1 MAEQK
6 QKRGLEIPKEL
17 LDEFPDIKLWP
28 RHEQL
33 HLELAFAIGI
43 IKGATDIKQIIT
55 DIFAATNTPA
65 GVGTANGSDTDTTT
79 PLPESEQDEHP
90 TACNDKCGDKADSRD
105 FYLRGQQGD

>member
-1 MAEQK
+1 MAE

-65 GVGTANGSDTDTTT
+65 GVGTQHGNVTDATVE
-79 PLPESEQDEHP
+79 LPESTLEDEHP